1 MTAPQMPEASGTHNS
16 WDVWAGNEN
25 DWGTLLKTQ
34 VHNHTAS
41 SLGILLNKA
50 KTMPIRWETVGYQT
64 SQPSQ
69 VMVVFN
75 LSARVI
81 TLNMQSDFAQ
91 VGLLGQALKAVRS
104 SFDARICIFGHI
116 GWGYREQK

>member
-1 MTAPQMPEASGTHNS
+1 
-16 WDVWAGNEN
+16 
-25 DWGTLLKTQ
+25 
-34 VHNHTAS
+34 
-41 SLGILLNKA
+41 
-50 KTMPIRWETVGYQT
+50 
-64 SQPSQ
+64 
-69 VMVVFN
+69 MVVFN

-116 GWGYREQK
+116 GWGYREQNKPSVDDHSTYVRSWTI